1 MIKKNKKWYILSVMF
16 LLCLVLIPYTLSKYS
31 TTIRTKIT
39 ISARQPNYTVVFNSN
54 VPTGSTSTGTMS
66 NQLFVYG
73 TTQDLNINTFSV
85 DGYVFYEWNTTA
97 DGSGTAYSDEEN
109 VSNLSS
115 IDGDIVN
122 LYAQWDIV
130 TYTTIQ
136 GNGEYLLG
144 IMKNLAEGSTVSS
157 PYTTYDSNAVYF
169 KRATA
174 DQFNLIENTL
184 TSDNKIPVGNN
195 DPDLYMWFD
204 TNTIYYYTEADYIK
218 LTGSAAKMFA
228 RFDNLVDISGLEY
241 FDTSGVTDMNRMF
254 QDNSKITDLSPL
266 ASWDVSNVTDMTFM
280 FGANPTR
287 EMSISD
293 LNPLS
298 DWDVSN
304 VKSFY
309 QTFKECTSITT
320 LYGLRNW
327 NVSSATNMEQMF
339 NYNSITAEGAQY
351 ISNWNV
357 NNVTSFKNMF
367 NHSSV
372 LTSSTMPIF
381 TTRTGTWDNE
391 GTYSPN

>member
-1 MIKKNKKWYILSVMF
+1 
-16 LLCLVLIPYTLSKYS
+16 
-31 TTIRTKIT
+31 
-39 ISARQPNYTVVFNSN
+39 
-54 VPTGSTSTGTMS
+54 
-66 NQLFVYG
+66 
-73 TTQDLNINTFSV
+73 
-85 DGYVFYEWNTTA
+85 
-97 DGSGTAYSDEEN
+97 
-109 VSNLSS
+109 
-115 IDGDIVN
+115 
-122 LYAQWDIV
+122 
-130 TYTTIQ
+130 
-136 GNGEYLLG
+136 
-144 IMKNLAEGSTVSS
+144 
-157 PYTTYDSNAVYF
+157 
-169 KRATA
+169 
-174 DQFNLIENTL
+174 
-184 TSDNKIPVGNN
+184 
-195 DPDLYMWFD
+195 
-204 TNTIYYYTEADYIK
+204 
-218 LTGSAAKMFA
+218 
-228 RFDNLVDISGLEY
+228 
-241 FDTSGVTDMNRMF
+241 MNRMF

-381 TTRTGTWDNE
+381 TTRTGTWNNE